1 MNVPEELSII
11 CVNHNGREAA
21 LVTLELLST
30 CAKRNVN
37 SSALVKIPAG
47 IKGGVLSIL
56 AHSL

>member
-1 MNVPEELSII
+1 M
-11 CVNHNGREAA
+11 GEAA

-30 CAKRNVN
+30 RAKRNVN